1 MRKHPLW
8 QNISLESRN
17 KKRFTPLQDT
27 QDEVLDKE
35 AKTDIEKEIST
46 VSSTIV

>member
-17 KKRFTPLQDT
+17 KKRFAPLQDT